1 MISSVIGIIFLLII
15 VGILWW
21 AVTELIALLPL
32 PSAIQRAI
40 YILGVVL
47 IALLVIYVIIVIL
60 GIVGIHVSIPKV

>member
-1 MISSVIGIIFLLII
+1 MIATVIGVIFLLIV

-32 PSAIQRAI
+32 PAAIQRAI

-60 GIVGIHVSIPKV
+60 GIVGIHVNIPKV